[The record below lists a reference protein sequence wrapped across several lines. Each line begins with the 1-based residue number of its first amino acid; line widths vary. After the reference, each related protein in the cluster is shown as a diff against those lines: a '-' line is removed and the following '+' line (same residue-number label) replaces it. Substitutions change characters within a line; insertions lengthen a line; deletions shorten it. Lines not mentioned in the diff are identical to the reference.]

1 MLTRFCNV
9 HVEWTVG
16 HSTIIREQRVVFTRA
31 ATGFNVR
38 SQGAVMFRTTLTSFR
53 LFRLSFM
60 VVAVCGLGAN
70 HSRPD
75 CPRLL
80 KGGRRNA

>member
-1 MLTRFCNV
+1 
-9 HVEWTVG
+9 
-16 HSTIIREQRVVFTRA
+16 
-31 ATGFNVR
+31 
-38 SQGAVMFRTTLTSFR
+38 MFRTTLTSFR